1 MNTTKPPPKQE
12 RMPQAPRTPLPE
24 LAEFLAPLRVQFT
37 QGPSAETLRQ
47 YVSGLLSEHPNKN
60 CDTLAEIV
68 PETSEQQF
76 QHLLTD
82 MVWDE
87 RALNR
92 QRIAQMLTLPSAGDG
107 VLIFD
112 DTGFEKKGRHSAGVA
127 RQYTG
132 TVGKITNCQVTVNCH
147 YADRTLAW
155 PVATRLYLP
164 AGWTGDEVRC
174 KQAHIPKDLVFQTKA
189 ELALALLDEANTCGV
204 KHACVT
210 GEADYGD
217 NPNFLNGLAE
227 RGERHVI
234 AVRANFSV
242 VLGRGHDQPV
252 RRADVVLVA
261 QPRRAWRSIAW
272 SEGAKGWWR
281 AKFLA
286 LRCWRVD
293 GDGTRHVGWLVG
305 QRPGRGRHGDW
316 KYFWS
321 NFSPT
326 TPLVVLVEYAH
337 RRHWVE
343 QYHEEAKTE
352 LGWDQYQGRR
362 WDGFHRHAV
371 LVMLSYSFLVW
382 VEART
387 REHRQGSGRPRA
399 AFSPAP
405 GSAAPL
411 AAGGASTGERM
422 AAAGGNSRIDRF
434 GSPPAVL
441 FPQTPALTK

>member
-1 MNTTKPPPKQE
+1 MHPTKAHAQQE
-12 RMPQAPRTPLPE
+12 RMPQVPQTPLPE
-24 LAEFLAPLRVQFT
+24 LAEFLAPLRVHFS

-60 CDTLAEIV
+60 CDTLAAV
-68 PETSEQQF
+68 MPEMSEQQL
-76 QHLLTD
+76 QYLLTD
-82 MVWDE
+82 MVWDDE
-87 RALNR
+87 ALNR
-92 QRIAQMLTLPSAGDG
+92 QRIAQMLALPRDGDG

-112 DTGFEKKGRHSAGVA
+112 DTGFDKKGRHSVGVA

-147 YADRTLAW
+147 YAERTLAW

-164 AGWTGDEVRC
+164 EGWAEEEARR
-174 KQAHIPKDLVFQTKA
+174 QRAHVPKAVVFETKA
-189 ELALALLDEANTCGV
+189 EIALALLDEANHCKV

-210 GEADYGD
+210 GDADYGD
-217 NPNFLNGLAE
+217 NPNFLNGLEHRHE
-227 RGERHVI
+227 RYVL

-242 VLGRGHDQPV
+242 ALGRGAERPG
-252 RRADVVLVA
+252 RRIDEVLLA
-261 QPRRAWRSIAW
+261 QPRHAWRSIAW

-286 LRCWRVD
+286 LRGWRVD
-293 GDGTRHVGWLVG
+293 GDGTRHVGWVIG
-305 QRPGRGRHGDW
+305 QRPGRGQHGDW

-321 NFSPT
+321 DFPPT
-326 TPLVVLVEYAH
+326 TPVEVLVEYAH

-382 VEART
+382 VEARS
-387 REHRQGSGRPRA
+387 RGPRQGRGRPRA
-399 AFSPAP
+399 AFSPSP
-405 GSAAPL
+405 GSAATL
-411 AAGGASTGERM
+411 AATGAS
-422 AAAGGNSRIDRF
+422 AG
-434 GSPPAVL
+434 
-441 FPQTPALTK
+441 Q

>member
-1 MNTTKPPPKQE
+1 MNTTKSQPKQE
-12 RMPQAPRTPLPE
+12 RMPQVPRTPLPE

-37 QGPSAETLRQ
+37 QGPSADTLRQ

-60 CDTLAEIV
+60 CDTLAAV
-68 PETSEQQF
+68 MPKMSEQQL
-76 QHLLTD
+76 QYLLTD

-87 RALNR
+87 QALNR
-92 QRIAQMLTLPSAGDG
+92 QRIAQMLTLPRAGDG

-112 DTGFEKKGRHSAGVA
+112 DTGFDKKGRHSAGVA

-147 YADRTLAW
+147 YAERTLAW

-164 AGWTGDEVRC
+164 QGWAEDEERR
-174 KQAHIPKDLVFQTKA
+174 KRAHVPKDIPFQTKA
-189 ELALALLDEANTCGV
+189 EIALALLDEAARCGV
-204 KHACVT
+204 KHECVT
-210 GEADYGD
+210 GDADYGD
-217 NPNFLNGLAE
+217 NPNFLNGLAT
-227 RGERHVI
+227 RAERHVL

-242 VLGRGHDQPV
+242 VLGRGPACPV
-252 RRADVVLVA
+252 RRVDEVLVA
-261 QPRRAWRSIAW
+261 QPRRAWHSIAW

-293 GDGTRHVGWLVG
+293 GDGTRHVGWLIG
-305 QRPGRGRHGDW
+305 QRPGRGPHGDW

-321 NFSPT
+321 DFPRS
-326 TPLVVLVEYAH
+326 TPLKVLVEYAH

-371 LVMLSYSFLVW
+371 LIMVSFSFLVW
-382 VEART
+382 VEARS
-387 REHRQGSGRPRA
+387 RGQRQRSGRPRA
-399 AFSPAP
+399 AFYPAP
-405 GSAAPL
+405 RPATPL
-411 AAGGASTGERM
+411 AAGGASAGE
-422 AAAGGNSRIDRF
+422 
-434 GSPPAVL
+434 
-441 FPQTPALTK
+441 

>member
-1 MNTTKPPPKQE
+1 MSTTKQKQE

-47 YVSGLLSEHPNKN
+47 YLTGVLSEHPNKN
-60 CDTLAEIV
+60 CDTLAEVV
-68 PETSEQQF
+68 PETNEQQF

-92 QRIAQMLTLPSAGDG
+92 QRIALMQMLASEGDG

-112 DTGFEKKGRHSAGVA
+112 DTGFEKKGRHSVGVA

-132 TVGKITNCQVTVNCH
+132 TVGKVTNCQVTVNCH
-147 YADRTLAW
+147 YAERTLAW

-164 AGWTGDEVRC
+164 QGWAEDTYRR
-174 KQAHIPKDLVFQTKA
+174 KQAHVPEAVTFQTKA
-189 ELALALLDEANTCGV
+189 EIALALLDEAITCGLI
-204 KHACVT
+204 HTCVT
-210 GEADYGD
+210 GDADYGD
-217 NPNFLNGLAE
+217 NPNFLNGLE
-227 RGERHVI
+227 QRGERHVV
-234 AVRANFSV
+234 AVRATFSV
-242 VLGRGHDQPV
+242 TLGRGQSSPV
-252 RRADVVLVA
+252 LRAETVLAA
-261 QPRRAWRSIAW
+261 QPLQAWHPIAW
-272 SEGAKGWWR
+272 SEGAKGWGR
-281 AKFLA
+281 AKCLA

-293 GDGTRHVGWLVG
+293 GDGTRHVGWLIG
-305 QRPGRGRHGDW
+305 QRPGRSQQGDW

-321 NFSPT
+321 DFPPT
-326 TPLVVLVEYAH
+326 TPLAVLVEYAH

-362 WDGFHRHAV
+362 WEGFHRHAV
-371 LVMLSYSFLVW
+371 TVMLSYSFLVW
-382 VEART
+382 LEW
-387 REHRQGSGRPRA
+387 RERAQRPGRGRLRA

-405 GSAAPL
+405 GPPPQIAP
-411 AAGGASTGERM
+411 GGPPSGERM
-422 AAAGGNSRIDRF
+422 AAA
-434 GSPPAVL
+434 
-441 FPQTPALTK
+441 

>member
-1 MNTTKPPPKQE
+1 MNTMKSPPKQE
-12 RMPQAPRTPLPE
+12 RMPQVPQSPLPE
-24 LAEFLAPLRVQFT
+24 LAEFLAPLRVHFT

-60 CDTLAEIV
+60 CDTLAAV
-68 PETSEQQF
+68 MPEMSEQQL
-76 QHLLTD
+76 QYLLTD

-87 RALNR
+87 QALNR
-92 QRIAQMLTLPSAGDG
+92 QRIAQMLELPSDGDG

-147 YADRTLAW
+147 YAERTVAW

-164 AGWTGDEVRC
+164 EGWAADEARR
-174 KQAHIPKDLVFQTKA
+174 KRAHVPKDVTFQTKA
-189 ELALALLDEANTCGV
+189 AIALALLDEANRCEV

-210 GEADYGD
+210 GDADYGD

-227 RGERHVI
+227 RQERHVM

-242 VLGRGHDQPV
+242 ALGRAPDRPV
-252 RRADVVLVA
+252 RRVDEVLVA
-261 QPRRAWRSIAW
+261 QPRHAWRSIAW
-272 SEGAKGWWR
+272 SEGAKERWR

-293 GDGTRHVGWLVG
+293 GDGTRHVGWLIG
-305 QRPGRGRHGDW
+305 QRPGRGQHGDW

-321 NFSPT
+321 DFPPT
-326 TPLVVLVEYAH
+326 TPLAVLVEYAH

-362 WDGFHRHAV
+362 WDGFHRQAV
-371 LVMLSYSFLVW
+371 LVMVSYSFLVW
-382 VEART
+382 VEARS
-387 REHRQGSGRPRA
+387 RRQRQGRGRPRA
-399 AFSPAP
+399 AFSPTP
-405 GSAAPL
+405 GSAATL
-411 AAGGASTGERM
+411 AARGASAGE
-422 AAAGGNSRIDRF
+422 
-434 GSPPAVL
+434 
-441 FPQTPALTK
+441 

>member
-1 MNTTKPPPKQE
+1 MNITKAQPQHE

-24 LAEFLAPLRVQFT
+24 LAEFLVPVRVEFT

-47 YVSGLLSEHPNKN
+47 YVTGLLSEHPNKN
-60 CDTLAEIV
+60 CDTLAEVV
-68 PETSEQQF
+68 PETSAQQF
-76 QHLLTD
+76 QYLLTD

-87 RALNR
+87 QALNR
-92 QRIAQMLTLPSAGDG
+92 QRIAQMLSLPRTGDG

-112 DTGFEKKGRHSAGVA
+112 DTGFEKKGRHSVGVA

-147 YADRTLAW
+147 YAERTLAW

-164 AGWTGDEVRC
+164 AEWTEEPARC
-174 KQAHIPKDLVFQTKA
+174 KQAHVPKDTRFQTKA
-189 ELALALLDEANTCGV
+189 EIALDLLDEAIRCGV
-204 KHACVT
+204 RHACVT
-210 GEADYGD
+210 GDADYGD

-227 RGERHVI
+227 RQERHVM

-242 VLGRGHDQPV
+242 VLGRGLDCPV
-252 RRADVVLVA
+252 RRVDEVLVA

-272 SEGAKGWWR
+272 SEGATGWWR
-281 AKFLA
+281 AKVLA

-293 GDGTRHVGWLVG
+293 GDGTRHVGWLMG
-305 QRPGRGRHGDW
+305 QRPGRGQHGDW

-321 NFSPT
+321 DFPPS
-326 TPLVVLVEYAH
+326 TPLAVLVEYAH

-343 QYHEEAKTE
+343 QSQEEAKTE

-362 WDGFHRHAV
+362 WDGFHRQAV

-382 VEART
+382 VEARS
-387 REHRQGSGRPRA
+387 RGQRQRPGRPRA

-405 GSAAPL
+405 GPAAPL
-411 AAGGASTGERM
+411 AAGGASAGERM
-422 AAAGGNSRIDRF
+422 AA
-434 GSPPAVL
+434 V
-441 FPQTPALTK
+441 